1 MYESVKEV
9 TSLSVDSLADS
20 FHNWIDVD
28 FYLR

>member
-9 TSLSVDSLADS
+9 TSLGVDFLANS
-20 FHNWIDVD
+20 FYNWIDVD